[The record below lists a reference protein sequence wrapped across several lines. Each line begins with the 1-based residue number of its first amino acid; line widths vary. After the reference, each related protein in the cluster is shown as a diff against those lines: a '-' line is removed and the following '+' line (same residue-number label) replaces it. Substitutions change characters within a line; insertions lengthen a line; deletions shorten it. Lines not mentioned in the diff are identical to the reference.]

1 MIQVVSLGT
10 TSLIF
15 EQHKTSQYKNETS
28 TENWRFFFNP
38 NFIYSSGII
47 IFYVYL
53 LQNNFGLYLE
63 VSFEEKKT

>member
-1 MIQVVSLGT
+1 MKLPLKI
-10 TSLIF
+10 
-15 EQHKTSQYKNETS
+15 ED
-28 TENWRFFFNP
+28 FFFNP
-38 NFIYSSGII
+38 NFICSSGII